1 MKRKTRQQL
10 DLLKLLVKKE
20 IILRYKRTYLGF
32 LWSLLNPLL
41 TGFVLFIAFKI
52 FMRFEMEDYTLFLL
66 SALFPWTWFSVSVSM
81 STNTLIG
88 NISLIKKVVFP
99 KHFLLLATVIGQL
112 VNFIFSLP
120 ILLVLV
126 YSYGKAP
133 TWNWLVAMPLLIG
146 VQFIVCYGLALMVSM
161 VNAFF
166 RDMEHIIN
174 VLLSLL
180 FWMTPI
186 LYPLE
191 AVPERYR
198 VYLSLNPATYLIQSW
213 RDIFFSNSINWDYI
227 FICMLTATV
236 VFLAGSLVF
245 KRLDRRLDEVL

>member
-1 MKRKTRQQL
+1 
-10 DLLKLLVKKE
+10 
-20 IILRYKRTYLGF
+20 
-32 LWSLLNPLL
+32 
-41 TGFVLFIAFKI
+41 
-52 FMRFEMEDYTLFLL
+52 
-66 SALFPWTWFSVSVSM
+66 
-81 STNTLIG
+81 
-88 NISLIKKVVFP
+88 
-99 KHFLLLATVIGQL
+99 
-112 VNFIFSLP
+112 LP

-126 YSYGKAP
+126 YSYGKVP
-133 TWNWLVAMPLLIG
+133 TWNWLVAMPLLIA
-146 VQFIVCYGLALMVSM
+146 VQFVVCYGLGLMVSM

-191 AVPERYR
+191 AVPEKYR

-213 RDIFFSNSINWDYI
+213 RDIFFSNRINWDYI
-227 FICMLTATV
+227 FISMLTATV
-236 VFLAGSLVF
+236 VLLAGSLVF

>member
-1 MKRKTRQQL
+1 VNRKTRQQL

-52 FMRFEMEDYTLFLL
+52 FMRFQMEDYTLFLL
-66 SALFPWTWFSVSVSM
+66 AALFPWTWFSVSVSM
-81 STNTLIG
+81 STNTLIS

-99 KHFLLLATVIGQL
+99 KHFLLLATVVAQL
-112 VNFIFSLP
+112 VNFVFSLP

-126 YSYGKAP
+126 YSYGKVP
-133 TWNWLVAMPLLIG
+133 TWNWLVAMPLLIA
-146 VQFIVCYGLALMVSM
+146 VQFVVCYGLGLMVSM

-191 AVPERYR
+191 AVPEKYR

-213 RDIFFSNSINWDYI
+213 RDIFFSNRINWDYI
-227 FICMLTATV
+227 FISMLTATV
-236 VFLAGSLVF
+236 VLLAGSLVF